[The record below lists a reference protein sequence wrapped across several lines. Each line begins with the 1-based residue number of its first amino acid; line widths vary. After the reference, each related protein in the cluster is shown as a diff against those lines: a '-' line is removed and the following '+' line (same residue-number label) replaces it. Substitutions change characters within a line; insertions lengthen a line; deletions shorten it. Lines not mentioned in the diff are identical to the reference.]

1 MIVILRLVE
10 DTVNFSICYFPL
22 LVSVS
27 YFTLVY
33 TEIRYRAEHLKH
45 QVSVLFKV
53 RFGSFYIFFYIIS
66 ISDMEQNQEKF
77 VPMSLTYPLQC
88 TLHQFEMNNCKC
100 HSQFGTVF
108 KNLSISHI
116 FLIPYLL
123 NVFCCCEWSVP
134 KDQLLHSFFYLGFS
148 LHVRL
153 ICLFP
158 LILLKTFLGFS
169 GQAMANHFQLRCPPQ
184 KVYLCQLFAEFTNQ
198 THNIQSVPSSR
209 LMSISR
215 SGLFPE
221 GEDVQGCYDR
231 EHLPNGG
238 TAQKRMRE

>member
-10 DTVNFSICYFPL
+10 DTVNFSICYFPP

-53 RFGSFYIFFYIIS
+53 RFGSFYIFFFYIIS

-123 NVFCCCEWSVP
+123 NDFCCCEWSVP
-134 KDQLLHSFFYLGFS
+134 KDQLLHSFF
-148 LHVRL
+148 
-153 ICLFP
+153 
-158 LILLKTFLGFS
+158 ILVF
-169 GQAMANHFQLRCPPQ
+169 HF
-184 KVYLCQLFAEFTNQ
+184 T
-198 THNIQSVPSSR
+198 
-209 LMSISR
+209 
-215 SGLFPE
+215 
-221 GEDVQGCYDR
+221 
-231 EHLPNGG
+231 
-238 TAQKRMRE
+238 